1 LPAGLIDSRERER
14 EFYVDR
20 QRWIEMERNRLQQI
34 ARHMEM
40 ERELNVDRD
49 REIYKK
55 ERST

>member
-20 QRWIEMERNRLQQI
+20 QRWIEMERNRSQQI